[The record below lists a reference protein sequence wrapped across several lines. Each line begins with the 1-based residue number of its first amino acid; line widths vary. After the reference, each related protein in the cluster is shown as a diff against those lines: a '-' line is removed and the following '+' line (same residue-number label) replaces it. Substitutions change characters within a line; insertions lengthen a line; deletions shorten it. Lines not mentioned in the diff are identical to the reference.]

1 MVSTA
6 RRAGIALKQTYAQE
20 GKTLRRKA
28 GGYAHAKQFKR
39 LGRTIKRQKTILG
52 ILLREVQRK
61 LPLAK
66 NQGKEL
72 ETLQMW
78 LERATRIHTQK
89 RKDKDKLYA
98 LHAPEVEC
106 ISKGKSR
113 NPYEFGVKV
122 GIATTL
128 KGTLIVGARSFPG
141 NPYDGH
147 TLAEQLEQAGIL
159 LQDTGMKPTEVSVD
173 LGYRGVDAANPGV
186 KIIHR
191 GWIRSMDDRERRQL
205 ARRQAI
211 EPIIGH
217 LKADHRMGRCHLK
230 GELGDRLHTV
240 LCAAGY
246 NLRWLMRNLAK
257 QQRKVFLALL
267 QTVAQVANNAL
278 RVLFAS
284 LMPVTAA
291 VNA

>member
-1 MVSTA
+1 
-6 RRAGIALKQTYAQE
+6 
-20 GKTLRRKA
+20 
-28 GGYAHAKQFKR
+28 
-39 LGRTIKRQKTILG
+39 
-52 ILLREVQRK
+52 
-61 LPLAK
+61 
-66 NQGKEL
+66 
-72 ETLQMW
+72 
-78 LERATRIHTQK
+78 
-89 RKDKDKLYA
+89 
-98 LHAPEVEC
+98 
-106 ISKGKSR
+106 
-113 NPYEFGVKV
+113 
-122 GIATTL
+122 
-128 KGTLIVGARSFPG
+128 
-141 NPYDGH
+141 
-147 TLAEQLEQAGIL
+147 
-159 LQDTGMKPTEVSVD
+159 MKPSEVSVD

-257 QQRKVFLALL
+257 QPRKVFLALL

-278 RVLFAS
+278 RALFAS
-284 LMPVTAA
+284 LMPLTAA